1 MLSSQVL
8 PLLAQAVSVTF
19 LSLLLILAGDVEVN
33 PGPGKGKE
41 RAASGLFWKH
51 CGSVCCGKLLQTDTQ
66 FK

>member
-1 MLSSQVL
+1 MICPYSFPSLLVMMLSSQVL

-41 RAASGLFWKH
+41 RAASGL
-51 CGSVCCGKLLQTDTQ
+51 SLLC
-66 FK
+66 

>member
-8 PLLAQAVSVTF
+8 PLLAQAVSVAF

-51 CGSVCCGKLLQTDTQ
+51 CGNVHVCCMGNCSVD
-66 FK
+66 